1 MADELNHECGVA
13 ALCALDHGRERNV
26 AAMMPGML
34 LDLQAR
40 GQLAAGFSTYD
51 RDRPRIIETYK
62 GVGTVGEVF
71 RTSHAA
77 KHAALMNRYKGSMAI
92 GHTRYAT
99 TGGDDV
105 SYAQPFERIH
115 GQKWKWFSF
124 AFNGTLSNYS
134 ELRETLIREHDYH
147 FLLDTDTEIIMYA
160 LAHQLRGEVQ
170 PQHGLMMNALS
181 KQFDGSYSLAYMD
194 AAGQLLVARD
204 PLGLRPMSWAEEDG
218 ILGAASESMALQNA
232 GFKKIQSLEPG
243 QMLLVQDGKYRLERF
258 ADAQAL
264 ARCFFEWVY
273 FSNVGSEIDGAGVYQ
288 SRAAAGR
295 KLAEIEDQHIDERCV
310 VVPVPDTAK
319 AAADAFAHRLGLPSV
334 EGIVRNRYLGR
345 SFIQP
350 SYLRTTTAG
359 RKYSTIPALLRDRR
373 VFLIEDS
380 LVRATTLRVLAKQL
394 KAVGCAAEVHVRV
407 ACPPIVSPCFYGID
421 MASKEELFAARYA
434 GGGKPS
440 DLQEMSAEL
449 GVDSLRYLPATEL
462 GSVIGVPQTSLCL
475 GCVSGRYP
483 TPAGNRLVQL
493 GVAPCEG
500 FDR

>member
-1 MADELNHECGVA
+1 MADELRHECGVA
-13 ALCALDHGRERNV
+13 ALCALDDGRERNV
-26 AAMMPGML
+26 AAMMPGIL

-77 KHAALMNRYKGSMAI
+77 KHAALMEKYKGSMAI

-105 SYAQPFERIH
+105 NYAQPFERIH

-124 AFNGTLSNYS
+124 AFNGTLSNYA
-134 ELRETLIREHDYH
+134 ELRESLIREHGYH

-160 LAHQLRGEVQ
+160 LAHQLRGEI
-170 PQHGLMMNALS
+170 PPEHGAMMSALA
-181 KQFDGSYSLAYMD
+181 KQFDGSYSMAYMD
-194 AAGQLLVARD
+194 AAGRLLVARD
-204 PLGLRPMSWAEEDG
+204 PLGLRPMSWAVEDG
-218 ILGAASESMALQNA
+218 IIGAASESMALQNA
-232 GFKKIQSLEPG
+232 GFRRIEALKPG
-243 QMLLVQDGKYRLERF
+243 EMLLVQAGKYHLERF
-258 ADAQAL
+258 ADAKAM

-273 FSNVGSEIDGAGVYQ
+273 FSNVGSEIDGVGVYQ
-288 SRAAAGR
+288 SRTAAGR
-295 KLAEIEDQHIDERCV
+295 RLAELEDQRTDERCV

-319 AAADAFAHRLGLPSV
+319 AAADAFAHRLSLPSV

-394 KAVGCAAEVHVRV
+394 KVVGGAAEVHVRV

-421 MASKEELFAARYA
+421 MANKDQLFATRYA
-434 GGGKPS
+434 GASTTS
-440 DLQEMSAEL
+440 DLQAMSEEL
-449 GVDSLRYLPATEL
+449 GVDSLRYLPVSDL
-462 GSVIGVPQTSLCL
+462 GAVIGVPQTSLCL
-475 GCVSGRYP
+475 GCVSGCYP
-483 TPAGNRLVQL
+483 TPAGNRLVQI

-500 FDR
+500 FER